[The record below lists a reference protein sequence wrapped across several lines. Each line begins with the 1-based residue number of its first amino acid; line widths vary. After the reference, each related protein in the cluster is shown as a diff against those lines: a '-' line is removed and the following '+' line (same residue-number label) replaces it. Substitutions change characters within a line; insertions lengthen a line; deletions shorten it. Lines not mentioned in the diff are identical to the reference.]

1 MGIVVVGVVL
11 HKHPQPFAANLA
23 GIEVRILLLQHHQQF
38 IELPLPRV
46 GIAADDDGAALPD
59 IPQRLVDDH
68 QLRVHA
74 ASDEAVPQR
83 LVLKVVLHD
92 GHRDPCGTAAGQ
104 LLLIVLVQVGNR
116 PQKNGV
122 YVRHGDDGQH
132 FPLPVHRG
140 LGHDLHTQAVLL
152 GDILRHGMEVRALSV
167 LQAGQQHQDV
177 GAVSHR
183 RRLSAERAP
192 QIQIKKRPRMAIRHT
207 PITTDSS
214 RLCRLI
220 FSTTDN
226 PPSLML

>member
-1 MGIVVVGVVL
+1 
-11 HKHPQPFAANLA
+11 
-23 GIEVRILLLQHHQQF
+23 
-38 IELPLPRV
+38 V

-92 GHRDPCGTAAGQ
+92 SHRDPCGTAVSQ

-132 FPLPVHRG
+132 FSLPVHCG
-140 LGHDLHTQAVLL
+140 LRHDLHTQAILL
-152 GDILRHGMEVRALSV
+152 GDILCHGMEVCALII
-167 LQAGQQHQDV
+167 LQAGQQHQDM
-177 GAVSHR
+177 GAIA
-183 RRLSAERAP
+183 RLRCLPAECTS
-192 QIQIKKRPRMAIRHT
+192 QIQIKKRKAQNGEQAHP
-207 PITTDSS
+207 
-214 RLCRLI
+214 
-220 FSTTDN
+220 DN
-226 PPSLML
+226 HRFQPALPPHFLHHR